1 MKRKSYSVQSNLKWN
16 ESERKIQGYDFFLDR
31 PSNDWLNDLIG

>member
-16 ESERKIQGYDFFLDR
+16 ESERKFRDMIFFLDR